1 MNILI
6 IILFFFLQSTRECTD
21 ILCGPIIDIEI
32 YRYIY
37 NKYILRIY
45 IIESSSYKVC
55 KRIEI
60 RLSCLFLYKINRK
73 IDNHCFEYYSYFC
86 KLGLKG

>member
-21 ILCGPIIDIEI
+21 ILCGPIIDI
-32 YRYIY
+32 YYKYIY
-37 NKYILRIY
+37 LRIY
-45 IIESSSYKVC
+45 ISIIESSSYQVC
-55 KRIEI
+55 TRIEN
-60 RLSCLFLYKINRK
+60 LPELFMYLYKVDRK

-86 KLGLKG
+86 KLELKG

>member
-21 ILCGPIIDIEI
+21 ILCGPIIDI
-32 YRYIY
+32 YYKYIY
-37 NKYILRIY
+37 LRIY
-45 IIESSSYKVC
+45 ISIIESSSYKVC
-55 KRIEI
+55 TRIENFPE
-60 RLSCLFLYKINRK
+60 LFMFLYKINRK

-86 KLGLKG
+86 KQELKG